1 MTIRPYQNKD
11 YKQILRMLNQSM
23 DYHMNI
29 ADPPVFKESKN
40 RGKLIANF
48 LRSLVAKAR
57 RSTGVL
63 LVAQQSPEE
72 LGGFVYGEVP
82 KYSKDITK
90 IRVKCGI
97 VKEIYVNED
106 YRNKGVGVQ
115 LMSEIEKF
123 FAKNNCDLVLLN
135 DVHRKNTPAI
145 NLYEKLGYH
154 VRVSEYVKELKNNTL
169 I

>member
-1 MTIRPYQNKD
+1 MTIRPYQNND

-48 LRSLVAKAR
+48 LRSLVAKTR

-63 LVAQQSPEE
+63 LVAEESPRE
-72 LGGFVYGEVP
+72 LSGFVYGEMP
-82 KYSKDITK
+82 KYSEDATS
-90 IRVKCGI
+90 IRKRCGT
-97 VKEIYVNED
+97 VKEIYVADN
-106 YRNKGVGVQ
+106 YRNKGIGVK
-115 LMSEIEKF
+115 LMKEIEDLF
-123 FAKNNCDLVLLN
+123 IKNNCDLVLLN

-154 VRVSEYVKELKNNTL
+154 VRVSEYVKDLKN
-169 I
+169 